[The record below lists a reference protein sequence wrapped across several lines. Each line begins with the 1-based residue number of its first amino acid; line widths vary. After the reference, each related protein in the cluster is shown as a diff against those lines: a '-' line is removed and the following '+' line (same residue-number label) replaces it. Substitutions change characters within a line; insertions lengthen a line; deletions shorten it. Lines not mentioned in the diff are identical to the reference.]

1 MARNDYL
8 RQLGLI
14 PSYLRLSLLRLGENK
29 LQLWGAFAT
38 SAFSFIF
45 YAIFWNVM
53 TLQVPILTGVGWVV
67 WGVGELTFLVG
78 MTNLA
83 WSFGAFFW
91 MGIWEIHWYITE
103 LGIEEYQI
111 RPVNSILQIMAQN
124 FWAGGIIQMSVGII
138 MLGLSIATFGLV
150 ITPIGIVLGLLA
162 LLLGQAA
169 LYILWAT
176 LASLAFWI
184 GRNAGLIE
192 ISDAIEWNFARM
204 PIDVM
209 PHLVQHFLTFILPV
223 IFISTVPTMMM
234 LGQLP
239 LEPTLLYLTVAG
251 VLVFVWIL
259 IFNAVWQAGV
269 KRYQP
274 VGG

>member
-1 MARNDYL
+1 MTQKDFL
-8 RQLGLI
+8 RQLSLI

-29 LQLWGAFAT
+29 VQLWGAFIT
-38 SAFSFIF
+38 SMLSFIF
-45 YAIFWNVM
+45 YAVFWNVM

-67 WGVGELTFLVG
+67 WGAGELTFLVG
-78 MTNLA
+78 MTNFA
-83 WSFGAFFW
+83 WSFGAWFW

-111 RPVNSILQIMAQN
+111 RPVNSILQIVAQN
-124 FWAGGIIQMSVGII
+124 FWAGWLIQMSVGIV
-138 MLGLSIATFGLV
+138 MLVLSVVHFGLV
-150 ITPIGIVLGLLA
+150 ITPVGIILGLIA

-176 LASLAFWI
+176 LACLSFWI

-192 ISDAIEWNFARM
+192 LSDAIEWNFARM

-239 LEPTLLYLTVAG
+239 LIPTLLYLGIAG
-251 VLVFVWIL
+251 LLVLVWIF
-259 IFNAVWQAGV
+259 IFNATWQAGLR
-269 KRYQP
+269 RYQP